1 MSDRQRFYDGIADEF
16 DALMNR
22 YDLARRIDVVFDQLL
37 GDTDLRGALVLDAG
51 CGTGEFS
58 TAAMARGARVVSV
71 DIGPKLLARTRS
83 KGIAQVAAADVARL
97 PFSDGTFDVVL
108 SSECVEHTPSPRAS
122 VLELTRVLRP
132 GGRLALTC
140 PNRTWYWSC
149 VVANRLGLRHYAG
162 LEHWPAWRSLRRWV
176 EQGGIRVEEH
186 RGLHLFPFVL
196 AATQPLLRWLDRFG
210 SAAGWL
216 YVNQCIAGTKAPA
229 AAPEEHGARGVS
241 MHRDRSL
248 RAG

>member
-1 MSDRQRFYDGIADEF
+1 MIERERFYDGIADEF

-22 YDLARRIDVVFDQLL
+22 YDLVRRIDVVFDELL

-58 TAAMARGARVVSV
+58 TAALARGARVVGV

-83 KGIAQVAAADVARL
+83 KGVEHVVAADVARL
-97 PFSDGTFDVVL
+97 PFADGTFDVVL
-108 SSECVEHTPSPRAS
+108 SSECIEHTPSPHAS
-122 VLELTRVLRP
+122 VVELTRVLRP

-149 VVANRLGLRHYAG
+149 VVANRLRLRPYAG
-162 LEHWPAWRSLRRWV
+162 LEHWPWWRSLREWV
-176 EQGGIRVEEH
+176 TAAGVRVEMH

-196 AATQPLLRWLDRFG
+196 APTHPLLRWLDRFG
-210 SAAGWL
+210 DAAGWL
-216 YVNQCIAGTKAPA
+216 YVNQCIAGTKATT
-229 AAPEEHGARGVS
+229 
-241 MHRDRSL
+241 
-248 RAG
+248 AGMR